1 MNTIKNIIHSYRGY
15 LFLASLA
22 SQFFGIFNLIS
33 IASEGTPAVNDSNM
47 CAVIDVY
54 ILCFII
60 SFVVSYVIAELRSL
74 TSCML
79 PASLQRKYATAF
91 ATIIFAIVTCLLFSM
106 AIECVG
112 LLLTAGS
119 DQAACFAIG
128 GYIRYISR
136 ETGGYSL
143 FVALIALETFVAT
156 LINKRSIHLGVN
168 MFLSGI
174 FWICIVLL
182 SLTDISTPLCIISWG
197 IAIILIIASYQIYKR
212 WQPANSGFLTI

>member
-106 AIECVG
+106 AVECVG

-174 FWICIVLL
+174 FLF
-182 SLTDISTPLCIISWG
+182 SS
-197 IAIILIIASYQIYKR
+197 
-212 WQPANSGFLTI
+212 

>member
-128 GYIRYISR
+128 GYIRYISE
-136 ETGGYSL
+136 ETGGFSIL
-143 FVALIALETFVAT
+143 AFLTTFEMFIST
-156 LINKRSIHLGVN
+156 LIKNKNLHLGIN
-168 MFLSGI
+168 MFMSGI
-174 FWICIVLL
+174 FWV
-182 SLTDISTPLCIISWG
+182 T
-197 IAIILIIASYQIYKR
+197 IILLQLIEIPHTLFYVFGVLSIVFLIASYQTYKR
-212 WQPANSGFLTI
+212 WQPANSGFLMI

>member
-60 SFVVSYVIAELRSL
+60 SFVVSFGIAELRSL
-74 TSCML
+74 TSSML

-128 GYIRYISR
+128 GYIRYISE
-136 ETGGYSL
+136 ETGGFSIL
-143 FVALIALETFVAT
+143 AFLTTFEMFIST
-156 LINKRSIHLGVN
+156 LIKNKNLHLGIN
-168 MFLSGI
+168 MFMSGI
-174 FWICIVLL
+174 FWV
-182 SLTDISTPLCIISWG
+182 T
-197 IAIILIIASYQIYKR
+197 IILLQLIEIPHTLFYVFGVLSIVFLIASYQTYKR
-212 WQPANSGFLTI
+212 WQPANSGFLMI

>member
-106 AIECVG
+106 AVECVG

-128 GYIRYISR
+128 GYIRYISE
-136 ETGGYSL
+136 ETGGFSIL
-143 FVALIALETFVAT
+143 AFLTTFEMFIST
-156 LINKRSIHLGVN
+156 LIKNKNLHLGIN
-168 MFLSGI
+168 MFMSGI
-174 FWICIVLL
+174 FWV
-182 SLTDISTPLCIISWG
+182 T
-197 IAIILIIASYQIYKR
+197 IILLQLIEIPHTLFYVFGVLSIVFLIASYQTYKR
-212 WQPANSGFLTI
+212 WQPANSGFLMI

>member
-91 ATIIFAIVTCLLFSM
+91 AIIIFAIVTCLLFSM
-106 AIECVG
+106 AVECVG

-143 FVALIALETFVAT
+143 FAALIALETFVAT
-156 LINKRSIHLGVN
+156 LIEKRSIHLGVN

-174 FWICIVLL
+174 FWICNLVSFLV
-182 SLTDISTPLCIISWG
+182 SLPYLQKTS
-197 IAIILIIASYQIYKR
+197 
-212 WQPANSGFLTI
+212 